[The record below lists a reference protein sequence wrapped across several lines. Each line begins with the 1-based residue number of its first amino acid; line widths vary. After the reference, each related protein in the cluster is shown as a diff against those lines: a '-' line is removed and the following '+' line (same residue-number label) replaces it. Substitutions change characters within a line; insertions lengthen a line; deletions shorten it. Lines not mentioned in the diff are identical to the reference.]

1 MCARARVCVC
11 VCVHVRACVCACACV
26 RACMPHTHTH
36 THAHTHIHTHT
47 HAHTHMS
54 YCGPHAVSN
63 STCRALPRA
72 TLRIGAALQIIDAR
86 DLLETRIHKI
96 AEENVQL
103 SSRNIELE
111 RLLQVPARRS

>member
-1 MCARARVCVC
+1 MCARARGCVC
-11 VCVHVRACVCACACV
+11 VCACMCVRVCVRVRACVHAS
-26 RACMPHTHTH
+26 
-36 THAHTHIHTHT
+36 HAHTHTRTRTRT

-111 RLLQVPARRS
+111 RLLQVPARRT

>member
-1 MCARARVCVC
+1 MCVRARVCVC
-11 VCVHVRACVCACACV
+11 VHVCAFACVRACVCV
-26 RACMPHTHTH
+26 CMPHTHTH
-36 THAHTHIHTHT
+36 THAH
-47 HAHTHMS
+47 AHTHIS

-111 RLLQVPARRS
+111 RLLQVLARRT